1 MTPKSSAKKYLWYG
15 TGLLAADVLLVWA
28 LDRLVAIRNGGS
40 LMQGIPLAF
49 CLLHLV
55 TIGVLAVV
63 MIYRKATREIFEA
76 RARALEPKLQMRF
89 SEHANGT
96 DQTAPLRSYLA
107 KSAPIVEHSLIQF
120 LPCVK
125 GQGRDNLGNLAT
137 ELGFVAKWNHECS
150 SRIAETRRAGVV
162 ALTLMP
168 LSIGRPSLR
177 AALHDPDPEIQVL
190 AARALVQSGDQEEIQ
205 EIFIHSLDKTLRV
218 RASLT
223 EDFRRHATVL
233 CATAVPKVLAT
244 GDRTRILLMCEM
256 LGAWRRSIHLDG
268 WQQMFEQSSGSNR
281 AVILRLLPYVS
292 TSEEAEADVLKAL
305 ADQDQEVK
313 ITAAHVAGHWEL
325 SSAIPLLAI
334 LLSDPL
340 AEVNRAAAE
349 ALSKLGNTGQRVL
362 EEAVL
367 GHMRRA
373 GGAALEALEYFNTGR
388 LAGTAL

>member
-15 TGLLAADVLLVWA
+15 IGLLAADVLLVWA
-28 LDRLVAIRNGGS
+28 LDRLVAIRNGDS

-55 TIGVLAVV
+55 TMGVLAVV

-96 DQTAPLRSYLA
+96 DQTAPLRSYLE

-292 TSEEAEADVLKAL
+292 TSEEAETDVLKAL
-305 ADQDQEVK
+305 SDQDQEVK

-325 SSAIPLLAI
+325 SSAIPLLAT

-349 ALSKLGNTGQRVL
+349 ALSKLGSAGQQVL

-388 LAGTAL
+388 LTGTAL